1 MRDGVPPSL
10 CLTLQVVFILTLSMW
25 SASTRPLSAL
35 ELKSTITLS
44 VARNIPTSPR
54 ELVSF
59 NSWNRFSADKYLAYS
74 VCFGKDYMYP
84 LSITC
89 HEYLIPFSDK
99 VALIQLD
106 FNLSLVMHFNKKR
119 KVFVVN
125 L

>member
-1 MRDGVPPSL
+1 
-10 CLTLQVVFILTLSMW
+10 
-25 SASTRPLSAL
+25 L